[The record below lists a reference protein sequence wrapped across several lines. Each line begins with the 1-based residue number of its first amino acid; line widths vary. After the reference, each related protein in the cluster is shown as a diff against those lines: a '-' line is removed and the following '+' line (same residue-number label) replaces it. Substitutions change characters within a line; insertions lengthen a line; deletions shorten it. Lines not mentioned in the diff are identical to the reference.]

1 MAWIILAIGIT
12 GNVLSNVFFKQ
23 AMAGFP
29 VETSFGSLLAFA
41 FNPFL
46 WLGGLS
52 AVTMLVCYLFA
63 IKDMDLAN
71 TYAAVTSLTLVG
83 VTIASAIVFREVIS
97 LQSVIGTVLVI
108 GGIFLISS
116 APDHIAEAAPQAVAE
131 RVVNGAS

>member
-1 MAWIILAIGIT
+1 MAWIILAIGIAS
-12 GNVLSNVFFKQ
+12 NVMSNVFFKH

-29 VETSFGSLLAFA
+29 ADVHFGSLVAFA

-46 WLGGLS
+46 WLGGVS
-52 AVTMLVCYLFA
+52 AVAMLVCYLFA

-83 VTIASAIVFREVIS
+83 VTFASAIIFREVIS
-97 LQSVIGTVLVI
+97 VQSLIGTALVI

-116 APDHIAEAAPQAVAE
+116 APGHVASATPQVSAPQ
-131 RVVNGAS
+131 VVGSAD